1 MSDNEADIIT
11 IPVRLKSLNQTLREH
26 WAVRKRTKQEYAL
39 LIRNQMR
46 RKKISFAE
54 QKKYKLLILSYRK
67 KKLDVDNLYGG
78 SCKSLID
85 ALIGEQFIF
94 DDNPDY
100 IDLVVE
106 QHIAKEYQT
115 IIIRKNI

>member
-1 MSDNEADIIT
+1 MADKESDIIT

-46 RKKISFAE
+46 RKKIPFAK

-85 ALIGEQFIF
+85 ALIDEQFIF
-94 DDNPDY
+94 DDSPEY
-100 IDLVVE
+100 IDLKVE
-106 QHIAKEYQT
+106 QYKAKEDHT
-115 IIIRKNI
+115 MIIRKY